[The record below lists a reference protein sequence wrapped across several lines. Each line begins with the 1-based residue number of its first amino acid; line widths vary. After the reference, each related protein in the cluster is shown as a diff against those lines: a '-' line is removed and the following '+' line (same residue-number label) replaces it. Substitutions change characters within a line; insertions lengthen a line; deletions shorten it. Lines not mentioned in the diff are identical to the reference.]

1 MSLVVTSSSRKELD
15 RSSKASGG
23 LDQPHSYQN
32 HLRSPLHVEVDSE
45 VAVVSVKC
53 NRDADSVTV
62 VENQGMF
69 LYWGDQSPENDG
81 GEPAARD
88 DINAPLQIVFT
99 PGEYSF
105 QNMVSMLKTVIDDAL
120 LKAYGEVAT
129 VVVTEVDR
137 TITLLGTF
145 AGFNIAFTQRGNGK
159 AFTDKPNAVDMFP
172 YIDATTRVSYE
183 DDDTYE
189 SVDYS
194 DNFVASQSITNV
206 NVVGNN
212 ASTTSTIC
220 DFIGKDHPLS
230 LTESQAVIYFN
241 GSSASGV
248 VGTFGKDG
256 YTIGLVRSQGTT
268 DDLGDKVDFGD
279 PGGIHVLG
287 YDEDVDI
294 PTDYEDAEI
303 PFFWDV
309 AFNWKNGADGQV
321 IQMNCCGDSS
331 DEGVGQVM
339 APVTLKN
346 TPKNASLEAKY
357 WDRVIFDIDGEV
369 LSISLGISASTGTT
383 ILVDDSNTAF
393 GSRIKPLG
401 ITCNQLYPKI
411 SIHNHNAS
419 YPGDVSLRTYNGL
432 PTSPYYDK
440 NYWGYGSVGTDGN
453 PLAPDPLYIETYD
466 TIDSCNIYIDGT
478 MDGTPLYPYKTGL
491 KNGSGAFI
499 GINYKWSLIMGGE
512 EDGEYWGPQQQ
523 PFRLEDNF
531 SDTQAALG
539 FTDKIVKQ
547 SDPDGVIV
555 IPNGSTPASD
565 TLARVT
571 YQSDTIPNDD
581 KGTGTSMFVR
591 LKNLGLTSFNAN
603 MGSIS
608 NIIYGCPRFDAQG
621 NTGGRLY
628 FEPAER
634 VYVKLNNANSLIVNS
649 LDIDIV
655 DVNEKEVKDLLGNT
669 LITLHF
675 RKSK

>member
-15 RSSKASGG
+15 RTSKASGG
-23 LDQPHSYQN
+23 LDQPQSYQN

-53 NRDADSVTV
+53 NRDQRSITV

-69 LYWGDQSPENDG
+69 LYWGVQSPVNEG
-81 GEPAARD
+81 GSGDVRD

-99 PGEYSF
+99 PGQYSF
-105 QNMVSMLKTVIDDAL
+105 QNMVSMLKTVIEDAL
-120 LKAYGEVAT
+120 LKAYGEVAS

-145 AGFNIAFTQRGNGK
+145 AGFNIAFTQRGSGK
-159 AFTDKPNAVDMFP
+159 SFTDKPNAVDMFP
-172 YIDATTRVSYE
+172 YIDATTRVSYAN
-183 DDDTYE
+183 DDTYE
-189 SVDYS
+189 SADYS
-194 DNFVASQSITNV
+194 DNFKASQSITNV

-230 LTESQAVIYFN
+230 LTESQAIIYFN
-241 GSSASGV
+241 GSSASGGAP
-248 VGTFGKDG
+248 GTFGKDG

-268 DDLGDKVDFGD
+268 DDLGTKVDFGN
-279 PGGIHVLG
+279 PGGIHDIE
-287 YDEDVDI
+287 YDDAVNI
-294 PTDYEDAEI
+294 PDDYAGDADI

-309 AFNWKNGADGQV
+309 AFNWKNGSSGQV
-321 IQMNCCGDSS
+321 IQMNCDAGDS
-331 DEGVGQVM
+331 EQTMNIV
-339 APVTLKN
+339 ALKN
-346 TPKNASLEAKY
+346 TPTNASLEAKY

-369 LSISLGISASTGTT
+369 LSISLGINGSTGTT
-383 ILVDDSNTAF
+383 ILVDDSVATF

-440 NYWGYGSVGTDGN
+440 NYWGYGSIGTDEN
-453 PLAPDPLYIETYD
+453 PLAPDPLYIKTYE
-466 TIDSCNIYIDGT
+466 TIDKCNIYIDGT
-478 MDGTPLYPYKTGL
+478 VSAGAYPYKEGL
-491 KNGSGAFI
+491 QNGSKTAFI
-499 GINYKWSLIMGGE
+499 GIDYKWSLIMGGG
-512 EDGEYWGPQQQ
+512 EDDEYWGPQEQ
-523 PFRLEDNF
+523 PFRLSDNF
-531 SDTQAALG
+531 LATQAMLG
-539 FTDKIVKQ
+539 FTDAIVKQ

-555 IPNGSTPASD
+555 IPNGSTPGTD

-581 KGTGTSMFVR
+581 GGTGTSMFVR

-628 FEPAER
+628 YEPSER
-634 VYVKLNNANSLIVNS
+634 VYIKLNNANSLIVNS
-649 LDIDIV
+649 LDIDVV
-655 DVNEKEVKDLLGNT
+655 DVNEREVEDLLGNT
-669 LITLHF
+669 LITFHF